1 MADQLAGKWVVP
13 NPQVPRTF
21 GMMNLVF
28 GILLCLMGAG
38 YLVLYIVSPRFQKQ
52 LSVRINQEQEA
63 EKTVR
68 TKKLVE
74 IKAKETAAKAKEEAA
89 KTKEDIEKAKEQ
101 LASIT
106 EEREELE
113 NNNDPDLSALTDLMG
128 WNIMSDIRLAIYY
141 LTEVISG
148 MLINVLMVIS
158 GVGLLGL
165 AEWGRRLALGVAWL
179 KILRWLAMTI
189 VTMVLI
195 VPIVAEKMDK
205 VFNQIQ
211 VQAQK
216 SSGGPV
222 KTPIVGMGQLIAIFS
237 AVAVVFSA
245 IVASIY
251 PGISLW
257 LLTRPPTRAACMQRP
272 KPAEPPQ
279 QVDFGGLS

>member
-1 MADQLAGKWVVP
+1 
-13 NPQVPRTF
+13 
-21 GMMNLVF
+21 
-28 GILLCLMGAG
+28 
-38 YLVLYIVSPRFQKQ
+38 
-52 LSVRINQEQEA
+52 
-63 EKTVR
+63 
-68 TKKLVE
+68 
-74 IKAKETAAKAKEEAA
+74 
-89 KTKEDIEKAKEQ
+89 
-101 LASIT
+101 
-106 EEREELE
+106 
-113 NNNDPDLSALTDLMG
+113 MG

-158 GVGLLGL
+158 GVGLQGL
-165 AEWGRRLALGVAWL
+165 AEWGRRLALGVDWL

-205 VFNQIQ
+205 VFNQPGT
-211 VQAQK
+211 AQK
-216 SSGGPV
+216 PSGGPV

-245 IVASIY
+245 LVASIY